1 MTMTIITH
9 ALAFL
14 AGGGGV
20 FVYLHKYQVAAVAAA
35 SSLAAEVAK
44 VKADLT
50 PKA

>member
-9 ALAFL
+9 VLAFL

-20 FVYLHKYQVAAVAAA
+20 FVYLHKHQTAAVAAA

-44 VKADLT
+44 VKAEIAT
-50 PKA
+50 K